1 VKGVNPHMFAMA
13 IDYDN
18 IRAAVSPN
26 GLIELLSA
34 LGHEPE
40 IDWDGMSD
48 LCEVLL
54 DNKQPAGV
62 RKAIS
67 DEAITIRQATSLVGE
82 QKGIECYMAILR
94 PGLTLSS
101 ATCRNLSHAFRHV
114 SNVTRMDET
123 FLFIGTTKEDHD
135 GDVIGDTLITEWATI
150 HLARVYRK
158 AGAAEELRLARLDW
172 KPTKKS
178 RHTLDCLQALHVTSF
193 PGQVEDDEVVRFREK
208 VKDWFN
214 KERLSRRF
222 FKEFYRRFEN
232 ALDLVQH
239 HASNVDYEPFK
250 PSKNKP
256 VTSYNKKDRETDPNR
271 EIAAKFLLKQA
282 LRMLFLHFLQEKE
295 WLCKDKNFLLNQWRQ
310 YEKSTR
316 SIANY
321 DATQSTGFHQEVLI
335 PLFFETL
342 NQRRPDD
349 ASDNWGPTRWDK
361 GERSLMPYLNGGI
374 FDIDKVV
381 DHWDF
386 DAEKPMFLI
395 PDAVFSADRDY
406 EPALDDESLSGRQV
420 NMLAFLDDYHFTIAE
435 DTPVDEAVALDP
447 ELMGKIFENL
457 LVSRHSDGAYY
468 TPRSIVRFQ
477 CKDTLARYL
486 EEQLA
491 DIGGLDHDWFLTLFD
506 LDRDFSD
513 RRTWDEELFTPVVA
527 DRIEA
532 ALKECKVLDP
542 AVGSGAYLLGMLT
555 EMLRLRQLCHMV
567 RTGHMVDRGS
577 IEFYRWKSEIIRDS
591 LYGVDINPEAV
602 AICHLRL
609 WLAMVVDQDR
619 DSASPLPNLDFQV
632 TAGDSLRDSVNG
644 HRIFVAPGQEGQSTL
659 WSYMGG
665 EDEDGPNDEPIK
677 ARIKRIL
684 ELRHEYYDENAS
696 PSKRDGTRAE
706 LQKLRQQMMLEGL
719 DQLEHH
725 ELKKL
730 RKSNMNAIKRDRA
743 ENDVIAKFNDTR
755 KRINEGTFTSLFS
768 YEAIFGDVFQRE
780 GRSGFDI
787 IVGNPPYLE
796 DEGTGG
802 YDDIQKL
809 LGLKSNN
816 LYAMF
821 WIRSIRDLSRPG
833 GQVSFITSDT
843 FLTIGS
849 HQETRSAMLKE
860 SRIHYVIQAGNWFFT
875 FNNAWTAILTVT
887 TRGGALSEDSVWN
900 DNEIMIAYDITKLP
914 SRDLSALDKALNLW
928 KPGPESRARTSDIN
942 SELIDA
948 GDATSWYLQ
957 LEESSRSYIGRYAY
971 PLGLTFRNSNV
982 PLFHACPKLFKL
994 IWDVGPWKPVSKS
1007 NLLLSNGEGNWRD
1020 YVPRTIIEFNGKEIE
1035 LVKLKEVADV
1045 KVGMQTG
1052 DDKHYLRKV
1061 PEARGSMEEV
1071 DTTLI
1076 LTPDELNSI
1085 RTNPSTL
1092 SSVINNGIN
1101 IDQFGGRCFV
1111 PYAKPPKQS
1120 GGQLNMFWCPVEY
1133 YIDWSTISVN
1143 ELKTFTMADA
1153 KRRKDPSF
1161 IGSTTQEKERAA
1173 VLRNTKFYFKDV
1185 LNFSMAGEQAP
1196 VIWKSWGAVS
1206 SDMASILTSD
1216 YIQSNDLLAI
1226 TSSHFYSF
1234 GVKAFFST
1242 IARVKTDS
1250 MRQMPIP
1257 LIISDYSLKIEEL
1270 INRCS
1275 TGDRIRSRF
1284 DEDWLQISNS
1294 VSNEYCLIDSDLDEL
1309 NLWTTRRYSRP
1320 GVIE

>member
-1 VKGVNPHMFAMA
+1 
-13 IDYDN
+13 
-18 IRAAVSPN
+18 
-26 GLIELLSA
+26 
-34 LGHEPE
+34 
-40 IDWDGMSD
+40 
-48 LCEVLL
+48 
-54 DNKQPAGV
+54 
-62 RKAIS
+62 
-67 DEAITIRQATSLVGE
+67 
-82 QKGIECYMAILR
+82 
-94 PGLTLSS
+94 
-101 ATCRNLSHAFRHV
+101 
-114 SNVTRMDET
+114 
-123 FLFIGTTKEDHD
+123 
-135 GDVIGDTLITEWATI
+135 
-150 HLARVYRK
+150 
-158 AGAAEELRLARLDW
+158 
-172 KPTKKS
+172 
-178 RHTLDCLQALHVTSF
+178 
-193 PGQVEDDEVVRFREK
+193 
-208 VKDWFN
+208 
-214 KERLSRRF
+214 
-222 FKEFYRRFEN
+222 
-232 ALDLVQH
+232 
-239 HASNVDYEPFK
+239 
-250 PSKNKP
+250 
-256 VTSYNKKDRETDPNR
+256 
-271 EIAAKFLLKQA
+271 
-282 LRMLFLHFLQEKE
+282 MLFLHFLQEKE
-295 WLCKDKNFLLNQWRQ
+295 WLCKDKNFLLNQWRK

-342 NQRRPDD
+342 NRRRPDD

-361 GERSLMPYLNGGI
+361 DEKSLMPYLNGGI

-632 TAGDSLRDSVNG
+632 TAGDSLRDSING
-644 HRIFVAPGQEGQSTL
+644 HRIFVAPGQEGQATL

-677 ARIKRIL
+677 ARIKRIR

-696 PSKRDGTRAE
+696 PSKRDETGAE

-755 KRINEGTFTSLFS
+755 KRINEGTFTSIFS
-768 YEAIFGDVFQRE
+768 YEAIFGDVFQRD
-780 GRSGFDI
+780 GRKGFDI
-787 IVGNPPYLE
+787 IIGNPPYLE

-821 WIRSIRDLSRPG
+821 WIRSVRDLTRPG

-843 FLTIGS
+843 FLTIRS
-849 HQETRSAMLKE
+849 HQETRSILLKE

-875 FNNAWTAILTVT
+875 FNNAWTAILTVS
-887 TRGGALSEDSVWN
+887 TRKDILNLQDAQKIED
-900 DNEIMIAYDITKLP
+900 IMMAYDITKLP
-914 SRDLSALDKALNLW
+914 PRNISALETALDSW
-928 KPGPESRARTSDIN
+928 KPKLESKARIVDIN
-942 SELIDA
+942 AEIIDE
-948 GDATSWYLQ
+948 GDDSSWYL
-957 LEESSRSYIGRYAY
+957 EIDSGNKSYIGRYGY
-971 PLGLTFRNSNV
+971 PLGLPFRNENI
-982 PLFHACPKLFKL
+982 PFFLACPKLFKL
-994 IWDVGPWKPVSKS
+994 TWNSMEWKPTASS
-1007 NLLLSNGEGNWRD
+1007 SIEPTMSDWFESI
-1020 YVPRTIIEFNGKEIE
+1020 PCTHIEFNGRIIE
-1035 LVKLKEVADV
+1035 MVELGLLTDV
-1045 KVGMQTG
+1045 KVGLQTG
-1052 DDKHYLRKV
+1052 DDKYYLTKI
-1061 PEARGSMEEV
+1061 ESARGSMPVVERNKILSTEE
-1071 DTTLI
+1071 LI
-1076 LTPDELNSI
+1076 SIHNDEGI
-1085 RTNPSTL
+1085 RKKIL
-1092 SSVINNGIN
+1092 EEGISP
-1101 IDQFGGRCFV
+1101 DQFGGKTIV
-1111 PYAKPPKQS
+1111 PYAKPPVQAEND
-1120 GGQLNMFWCPVEY
+1120 LLMFWSEIEY
-1133 YIDWSTISVN
+1133 FIDWSEERVL
-1143 ELKTFTMADA
+1143 ELRNHTVADV
-1153 KRRKDPSF
+1153 KRRNNSEF
-1161 IGSTTQEKERAA
+1161 IGSEKQENTRAA
-1173 VLRNTKFYFKDV
+1173 VIRNPSFYFTDCLHISVSGENAPQTWIGWNGVPGTKCLILNSSIYSSEHLLSIVSGQIFIFFAKAFRGSLSDTGQNQIASTPVPKNNRNHSEIISLIVEKKKDGRKIGYFDQDWMK
-1185 LNFSMAGEQAP
+1185 LNKAQS
-1196 VIWKSWGAVS
+1196 V
-1206 SDMASILTSD
+1206 D
-1216 YIQSNDLLAI
+1216 YGFSND
-1226 TSSHFYSF
+1226 
-1234 GVKAFFST
+1234 
-1242 IARVKTDS
+1242 
-1250 MRQMPIP
+1250 
-1257 LIISDYSLKIEEL
+1257 DYAEFERWK
-1270 INRCS
+1270 NR
-1275 TGDRIRSRF
+1275 RF
-1284 DEDWLQISNS
+1284 
-1294 VSNEYCLIDSDLDEL
+1294 
-1309 NLWTTRRYSRP
+1309 TRP

>member
-1 VKGVNPHMFAMA
+1 MFAMA

-632 TAGDSLRDSVNG
+632 TAGDSLRDSING
-644 HRIFVAPGQEGQSTL
+644 HRIFVAPGQEGQATL

-665 EDEDGPNDEPIK
+665 EDEDGPNDEPIR
-677 ARIKRIL
+677 ARIERIR

-696 PSKRDGTRAE
+696 PSKRDETRAE

-719 DQLEHH
+719 DQLEHY
-725 ELKKL
+725 ELKQLK
-730 RKSNMNAIKRDRA
+730 KSNMSATKKDKIQ
-743 ENDVIAKFNDTR
+743 NDVIAKFTDTR
-755 KRINEGTFTSLFS
+755 RRINEGTFTSIFS

-780 GRSGFDI
+780 GRRGFDI
-787 IVGNPPYLE
+787 IIGNPPYLE
-796 DEGTGG
+796 DSGLGG
-802 YDDIQKL
+802 YDDIKEL
-809 LGLKSNN
+809 LKLKSNN

-821 WIRSIRDLSRPG
+821 WIRSIRDLCREG

-843 FLTIGS
+843 FLTIKS
-849 HQETRSAMLKE
+849 HIETRKSILRE
-860 SRIHYVIQAGNWFFT
+860 CNIHYIIQAGNWFFT

-887 TRGGALSEDSVWN
+887 KRDEILN
-900 DNEIMIAYDITKLP
+900 DLQAQENPFSLIAYDITKLP
-914 SRDLSALDKALNLW
+914 ARNTIALDVALNNW
-928 KPGPESRARTSDIN
+928 KPTITTKTRTGDIN
-942 SELIDA
+942 GRLIDP
-948 GDATSWYLQ
+948 GDDTTWRICLGK
-957 LEESSRSYIGRYAY
+957 RSAQIGRYSY
-971 PLGLTFRNSNV
+971 PNGIIWKNSNA
-982 PLFHACPKLFKL
+982 PFFHSCPKLFKL
-994 IWDVGPWKPVSKS
+994 TWDVGIYAPTYSNFINGDEVTIQKPTT
-1007 NLLLSNGEGNWRD
+1007 NR
-1020 YVPRTIIEFNGKEIE
+1020 EFNGQSIE
-1035 LVKLKEVADV
+1035 LIRLEEFANVR
-1045 KVGMQTG
+1045 VGLQTG
-1052 DDKHYLRKV
+1052 DDNYYLKK
-1061 PEARGSMEEV
+1061 EKNARGTMGVV
-1071 DTTLI
+1071 DDSKI
-1076 LTPDELNSI
+1076 LTTSDL
-1085 RTNPSTL
+1085 
-1092 SSVINNGIN
+1092 SVIENDEQLRMKIIKKGIKIN
-1101 IDQFGGRCFV
+1101 DFEGRTFV
-1111 PYAKPPKQS
+1111 PFVKSPKQKS
-1120 GGQLNMFWCPVEY
+1120 GDLNMFSCEVEY
-1133 YIDWSTISVN
+1133 YIDWN
-1143 ELKTFTMADA
+1143 EKMVDQLYNYSIGDVR
-1153 KRRKDPSF
+1153 RRKNPKFKGTNS
-1161 IGSTTQEKERAA
+1161 QENTRAA
-1173 VLRNTKFYFKDV
+1173 VIRN
-1185 LNFSMAGEQAP
+1185 
-1196 VIWKSWGAVS
+1196 
-1206 SDMASILTSD
+1206 SD
-1216 YIQSNDLLAI
+1216 YYFAQSLHCSSGGEEAPQIWAPWGGISGHRVCILAPKLINWDELLGLM
-1226 TSSHFYSF
+1226 SSHTFALF
-1234 GVKAFFST
+1234 VKSYRGSLADT
-1242 IARVKTDS
+1242 GQDQLIMTL
-1250 MRQMPIP
+1250 IP
-1257 LIISDYSLKIEEL
+1257 SSISDNEKLSEIVNKIIDRKRNGGK
-1270 INRCS
+1270 INRN
-1275 TGDRIRSRF
+1275 
-1284 DEDWLQISNS
+1284 DEDWNEIDKIISS
-1294 VSNEYCLIDSDLDEL
+1294 SYGLTEDDFEEVEK
-1309 NLWTTRRYSRP
+1309 WRKRRFSRP
-1320 GVIE
+1320 GFIDDYR

>member
-1 VKGVNPHMFAMA
+1 MLVG
-13 IDYDN
+13 YDE
-18 IRAAVSPN
+18 IRAADSPN

-40 IDWDGMSD
+40 TDWDGMSD
-48 LCEVLL
+48 LCELLL

-67 DEAITIRQATSLVGE
+67 DEAITIRKATSLVGE
-82 QKGIECYMAILR
+82 SKGIECYMAILK

-101 ATCRNLSHAFRHV
+101 ATCRNLSHAFRNV
-114 SNVTRMDET
+114 SDVTRMDET
-123 FLFIGTTKEDHD
+123 FLFIGATNEDHVGEVV
-135 GDVIGDTLITEWATI
+135 GDSRITEWATI
-150 HLARVYRK
+150 HLTRVYRK
-158 AGAAEELRLARLDW
+158 AGSAEELRLARLDW

-178 RHTLDCLQALHVTSF
+178 RHTLDCLQSLHVTSF

-208 VKDWFN
+208 VKEWFN

-222 FKEFYRRFEN
+222 FKEFYRRFEY

-239 HASNVDYEPFK
+239 HASNVEYEPFK
-250 PSKNKP
+250 PSKNKS
-256 VTSYNKKDRETDPNR
+256 VTSYNKKDRESDPNR
-271 EIAAKFLLKQA
+271 KIAAKFLLKQT
-282 LRMLFLHFLQEKE
+282 LRILFLHFLQEKE
-295 WLCKDKNFLLNQWRQ
+295 WLCKDKNFLLNQWRR

-342 NQRRPDD
+342 NRRRPDD
-349 ASDNWGPTRWDK
+349 ASDNWGPTRWDMDEK
-361 GERSLMPYLNGGI
+361 SLMPYLNGGI

-386 DAEKPMFLI
+386 DAEKPKFLI

-632 TAGDSLRDSVNG
+632 TAGDSLRDSING
-644 HRIFVAPGQEGQSTL
+644 HRIFVAPGQEGQATL
-659 WSYMGG
+659 WSYTGG

-677 ARIKRIL
+677 ARIDRIH

-696 PSKRDGTRAE
+696 PSKREETRVE
-706 LQKLRQQMMLEGL
+706 LEQLRQQMMLEGL
-719 DQLEHH
+719 DQLEYY
-725 ELKKL
+725 ELKQLK
-730 RKSNMNAIKRDRA
+730 KSNMSATKRDKV

-755 KRINEGTFTSLFS
+755 RRINEGTFTSIFS
-768 YEAIFGDVFQRE
+768 YEAIFGDVFQRD
-780 GRSGFDI
+780 GRKGFDI
-787 IVGNPPYLE
+787 IIGNPPYLE

-809 LGLKSNN
+809 YGLKSNN

-821 WIRSIRDLSRPG
+821 WIRSIRDLTRIG
-833 GQVSFITSDT
+833 GQVSFITSDS
-843 FLTIGS
+843 FLTIKS
-849 HQETRSAMLKE
+849 QKETREAILLE
-860 SRIHYVIQAGNWFFT
+860 SQIHYIIQAGNWFFT
-875 FNNAWTAILTVT
+875 FNMAWTAIVTVSKRPT
-887 TRGGALSEDSVWN
+887 KLEKIAAAKINDSV
-900 DNEIMIAYDITKLP
+900 IAYDITKLP
-914 SRDLSALDKALNLW
+914 PKDLISLECAIELW
-928 KPGPESRARTSDIN
+928 KPSN
-942 SELIDA
+942 
-948 GDATSWYLQ
+948 
-957 LEESSRSYIGRYAY
+957 SSRSRKSDEFSNLIDHGDETTWTLNLDTGDKAHIGRYEY
-971 PLGLTFRNSNV
+971 PLGLPFRNTNL
-982 PLFHACPKLFKL
+982 PFFHSCPKIFKL
-994 IWDVGPWKPVSKS
+994 SWDVDDFAPKGMIGQATEWKNNILITTININGNDVVLAK
-1007 NLLLSNGEGNWRD
+1007 LSEIA
-1020 YVPRTIIEFNGKEIE
+1020 TIRQGCGT
-1035 LVKLKEVADV
+1035 AD
-1045 KVGMQTG
+1045 
-1052 DDKHYLRKV
+1052 DNYYLRKT
-1061 PEARGSMEEV
+1061 EDARGSMDLV
-1071 DTTLI
+1071 NPDLI
-1076 LTPDELNSI
+1076 LTNEELEQIASDKDLRTSI
-1085 RTNPSTL
+1085 
-1092 SSVINNGIN
+1092 IKNGIGPN
-1101 IDQFGGRCFV
+1101 LFGGRTFV
-1111 PYAKPPKQS
+1111 PFVKPPVQKK
-1120 GGQLNMFWCPVEY
+1120 GALNMFWVPNHY
-1133 YIDWSTISVN
+1133 YIDYSS
-1143 ELKTFTMADA
+1143 EMAKQLQTATLADV
-1153 KRRKDPSF
+1153 KRRKDPNF
-1161 IGSTTQEKERAA
+1161 IGTERQERKIASRFQ
-1173 VLRNTKFYFKDV
+1173 NSDYYFQKN
-1185 LNFSMAGEQAP
+1185 LHITYAGETSPQIWAP
-1196 VIWKSWGAVS
+1196 CGGI
-1206 SDMASILTSD
+1206 ASNKASMLIPKFHTWEE
-1216 YIQSNDLLAI
+1216 LLAI
-1226 TSSHFYSF
+1226 VSSHIYVMLAKSIR
-1234 GVKAFFST
+1234 GSMSMTEGLALMDTPIPVNYDPDST
-1242 IARVKTDS
+1242 IIDS
-1250 MRQMPIP
+1250 
-1257 LIISDYSLKIEEL
+1257 IIREKMDSGKIDRKNVSWRNLSRHISISMGLNDDDIEEL
-1270 INRCS
+1270 ERW
-1275 TGDRIRSRF
+1275 TQRRF
-1284 DEDWLQISNS
+1284 
-1294 VSNEYCLIDSDLDEL
+1294 
-1309 NLWTTRRYSRP
+1309 TRP